1 MTNTSHKDTST
12 NSYTNT
18 NTNTSS
24 YDESDDLIPP
34 ATPTPATTPE
44 YSFEDLPH
52 EKPVTLFGL
61 VFALIAF
68 ILEISIGLLIF
79 ATNIL
84 LLLSPFILVGLGIY
98 YLFSV

>member
-12 NSYTNT
+12 NSYI

-34 ATPTPATTPE
+34 ATTTTTPE

-98 YLFSV
+98 YLFLL

>member
-12 NSYTNT
+12 DSYA

-34 ATPTPATTPE
+34 TPTTTPK

-52 EKPVTLFGL
+52 EKPVTLFDL
-61 VFALIAF
+61 VYNLIA
-68 ILEISIGLLIF
+68 
-79 ATNIL
+79 
-84 LLLSPFILVGLGIY
+84 
-98 YLFSV
+98 LF